1 MAASRP
7 SSIGVAIASKVNFSS
22 IVQPKARGLTT
33 LQRIQP
39 KAIPNG
45 SAINKATVRV
55 TPFDPFSISVGKHE
69 LQVTLVDTPGYGEF
83 VNTEASF
90 EVIGRYVEV
99 RRCRPAPRPSALT
112 PSQPP
117 TLTST

>member
-1 MAASRP
+1 
-7 SSIGVAIASKVNFSS
+7 
-22 IVQPKARGLTT
+22 
-33 LQRIQP
+33 
-39 KAIPNG
+39 
-45 SAINKATVRV
+45 V

-99 RRCRPAPRPSALT
+99 QLTPTTSRPLALT
-112 PSQPP
+112 PALSIPQPLTFTAAP
-117 TLTST
+117 TCPITRSSSSSTCTQSKRSPGVSPTGSCTTTA